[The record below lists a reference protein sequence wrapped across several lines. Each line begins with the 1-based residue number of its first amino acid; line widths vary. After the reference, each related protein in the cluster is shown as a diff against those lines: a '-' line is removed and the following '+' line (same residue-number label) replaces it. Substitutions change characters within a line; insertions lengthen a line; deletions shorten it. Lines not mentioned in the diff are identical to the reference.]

1 MSSVISHRFATLWE
15 LQTIYDLEDCY
26 DMLEVIAVSRRNQE
40 TLAARRDEK

>member
-26 DMLEVIAVSRRNQE
+26 DMLEVMTVDAYNRRLMSE
-40 TLAARRDEK
+40 DAA